1 MKNKSYHMPLGPQ
14 RLINV
19 PKTCGP
25 PDQGTDRSGICKIFL
40 PEVSKFFS
48 VALRSS
54 PKVDF
59 CLSAGQ
65 NFYFFIHCPSCS
77 NYLGPSPVRN
87 WSVLAR
93 ESLALSSR

>member
-1 MKNKSYHMPLGPQ
+1 MPLGAQ

-25 PDQGTDRSGICKIFL
+25 PDQGTDRFGICKIFL
-40 PEVSKFFS
+40 AEVSKFFS

-59 CLSAGQ
+59 WFGPRILGIEFEMSSTKTFGVKIDI
-65 NFYFFIHCPSCS
+65 FFVWG
-77 NYLGPSPVRN
+77 LV
-87 WSVLAR
+87 
-93 ESLALSSR
+93 